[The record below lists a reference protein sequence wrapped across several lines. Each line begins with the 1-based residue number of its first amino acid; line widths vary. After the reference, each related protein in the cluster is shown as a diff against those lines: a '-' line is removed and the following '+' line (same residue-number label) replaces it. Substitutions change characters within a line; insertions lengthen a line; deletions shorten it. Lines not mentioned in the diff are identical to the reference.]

1 MYRGLSIL
9 LKGDRPVRKKP
20 GGFTLTEVV
29 VASTL
34 LILAI
39 VPILKALTGSYLAST
54 SIERKTSSLFLA
66 QAKLDEIKA
75 RSIYD
80 YASSFNETDT
90 SLGDSYYCSVN
101 DAAVHADLRG
111 ITIIAGY
118 DVDSDNTLDG
128 DEVLVTIITQL
139 ARRW

>member
-1 MYRGLSIL
+1 MYRGLNIL
-9 LKGDRPVRKKP
+9 LKGVRRVRKSA

-34 LILAI
+34 LIVAI

-54 SIERKTSSLFLA
+54 SIERKTSSLFLS

-80 YASSFNETDT
+80 YASSFDETNT
-90 SLGDSYYCSVN
+90 SLGDSYFCNVN
-101 DAAVHADLRG
+101 DVAVHADLRG
-111 ITIIAGY
+111 LTITVGY
-118 DVDSDNTLDG
+118 DTDSDNTLDG

>member
-1 MYRGLSIL
+1 MYRGLTIL
-9 LKGDRPVRKKP
+9 LKGGRPVRKKP

-34 LILAI
+34 LIVAI
-39 VPILKALTGSYLAST
+39 IPILKALTGSYLAST

-80 YASSFNETDT
+80 YASSFDETNT
-90 SLGDSYYCSVN
+90 SLGDSYFCTVK
-101 DAAVHADLRG
+101 DVAVHADLRG
-111 ITIIAGY
+111 VTIIIGY
-118 DVDSDNTLDG
+118 DTNSDNTLDG
-128 DEVLVTIITQL
+128 NEVLVTIVTQL
-139 ARRW
+139 AKRW

>member
-9 LKGDRPVRKKP
+9 FKGGRRIRKRP

-54 SIERKTSSLFLA
+54 LIERKTSSLFLSH
-66 QAKLDEIKA
+66 AKLDEIKA

-80 YASSFNETDT
+80 YASSFDETEVKT
-90 SLGDSYYCSVN
+90 IVEIACVVGGYEGLTM
-101 DAAVHADLRG
+101 LR
-111 ITIIAGY
+111 AKK
-118 DVDSDNTLDG
+118 
-128 DEVLVTIITQL
+128 
-139 ARRW
+139 

>member
-1 MYRGLSIL
+1 MYRGLTIL
-9 LKGDRPVRKKP
+9 LKDSCPVRTKP

-54 SIERKTSSLFLA
+54 LIEQKTSSLFLA

-80 YASSFNETDT
+80 YASSFDETNT
-90 SLGDSYYCSVN
+90 ALGDSYFCTVK
-101 DAAVHADLRG
+101 DVAVHADLRG
-111 ITIIAGY
+111 VTIIAGY
-118 DVDSDNTLDG
+118 DANSNNTLDG
-128 DEVLVTIITQL
+128 DEVLVTIVTQL

>member
-1 MYRGLSIL
+1 MYRKLTIL
-9 LKGDRPVRKKP
+9 FKGGRPVRKRA

-34 LILAI
+34 LIVAI
-39 VPILKALTGSYLAST
+39 VPILKGLTGSYLAST
-54 SIERKTSSLFLA
+54 SIEHKTSSLFLS

-80 YASSFNETDT
+80 YASSFNETSTD
-90 SLGDSYYCSVN
+90 LGDSYLCTVK
-101 DAAVHADLRG
+101 DATVHADLRG
-111 ITIIAGY
+111 ITIIVGY
-118 DVDSDNTLDG
+118 DTDGDNTLDG
-128 DEVLVTIITQL
+128 GEVLVTITTQL

>member
-1 MYRGLSIL
+1 MYRRLTIL
-9 LKGDRPVRKKP
+9 LKGGRRVRKKR

-34 LILAI
+34 LIIAI
-39 VPILKALTGSYLAST
+39 VPILKALTGSYMASI
-54 SIERKTSSLFLA
+54 SIERKTSSLFLS

-80 YASSFNETDT
+80 YDSSFDETNT
-90 SLGDSYYCSVN
+90 SLGDSYFCTVN
-101 DAAVHADLRG
+101 DVAVHADLRG
-111 ITIIAGY
+111 ITIIVGY
-118 DVDSDNTLDG
+118 DADGDNTLDG

-139 ARRW
+139 AKRW